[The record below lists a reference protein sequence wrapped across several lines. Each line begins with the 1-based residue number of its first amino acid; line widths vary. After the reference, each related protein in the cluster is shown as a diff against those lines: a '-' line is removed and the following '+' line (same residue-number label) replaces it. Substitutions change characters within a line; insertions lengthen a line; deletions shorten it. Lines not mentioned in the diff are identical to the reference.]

1 MNAMTES
8 MPSVGRSA
16 KQELVLT
23 AERLYARHG
32 LDGVP
37 PLRRIGV
44 EAGGMANKSAVQY
57 HFGSKQGLIDAILI
71 NRVEDLTRRR
81 SLLEA
86 RLPATDLR
94 SVVEA
99 HQLPLIELAED
110 EDCYYLPFLEQLVRE
125 MHPLD
130 KLPQT
135 HRESERAY
143 YARVGALIADVPQ
156 PLRDIRIHQASST
169 CLHLSADRHRRRMLG
184 VNVTPFALHV
194 SQLLDTLVAQLSAPP
209 SPETL
214 ATLESAPTATP
225 ALPALP

>member
-125 MHPLD
+125 MHP
-130 KLPQT
+130 PWT
-135 HRESERAY
+135 N
-143 YARVGALIADVPQ
+143 
-156 PLRDIRIHQASST
+156 
-169 CLHLSADRHRRRMLG
+169 CRRRTA
-184 VNVTPFALHV
+184 NP
-194 SQLLDTLVAQLSAPP
+194 
-209 SPETL
+209 
-214 ATLESAPTATP
+214 SAPTTP
-225 ALPALP
+225 ASARSSPTCRNLCGTSASIRPRRPACT

>member
-1 MNAMTES
+1 MNHMTES
-8 MPSVGRSA
+8 MPFVGRSA
-16 KQELVLT
+16 KQQLILT

-37 PLRRIGV
+37 LRQIGS
-44 EAGGMANKSAVQY
+44 EAGMANKSAVQY
-57 HFGSKQGLIDAILI
+57 HFGSKQGLIDAILV

-86 RLPATDLR
+86 RLPPEDLR
-94 SVVEA
+94 RVVEA
-99 HQLPLIELAED
+99 HQLPLMELGED

-130 KLPQT
+130 TLPET

-143 YARVGALIADVPQ
+143 YARVGALITDVPQ
-156 PLRDIRIHQASST
+156 PLRDIRIHQASGT
-169 CLHLSADRHRRRMLG
+169 CLHVCADRHRMRTLG
-184 VNVTPFALHV
+184 MRITPFALHV

-209 SPETL
+209 SAETL
-214 ATLESAPTATP
+214 ATLRSAPADRPTLR
-225 ALPALP
+225 ALP